1 MRWKNDVDNNNNR
14 IRLYCNTHAYIQCHQ
29 RRKDKRVE
37 YEVGYLLYTIFE
49 KDLPKR
55 ELDDE
60 DIRKI
65 KDELDKRMK

>member
-1 MRWKNDVDNNNNR
+1 MMWITTTIVLGCIAILTLIYNA
-14 IRLYCNTHAYIQCHQ
+14 I
-29 RRKDKRVE
+29 KDTKINALE

-49 KDLPKR
+49 NDLPKR

-65 KDELDKRMK
+65 KEELDKRMK

>member
-1 MRWKNDVDNNNNR
+1 MWIITTIVLGCIAILTLIHNA
-14 IRLYCNTHAYIQCHQ
+14 I
-29 RRKDKRVE
+29 KDAKIKALE

-49 KDLPKR
+49 NDLPKR

>member
-1 MRWKNDVDNNNNR
+1 MWIITTIVLGCIAILTLIYNA
-14 IRLYCNTHAYIQCHQ
+14 I
-29 RRKDKRVE
+29 KDAKINKLE

-49 KDLPKR
+49 NDLPKR